1 MDTANDVF
9 VPNKLATAG
18 LLDAFLHSCDEAG
31 LIFEHAGNS
40 VFHELLGI
48 LAISKGHLLE
58 PRFNLG
64 REMYFHAFQVR
75 ETRG

>member
-1 MDTANDVF
+1 
-9 VPNKLATAG
+9 
-18 LLDAFLHSCDEAG
+18 
-31 LIFEHAGNS
+31 
-40 VFHELLGI
+40 LLGI